1 MNYQKITPI
10 SIADG
15 DGCRVV
21 LWVSGCEHN
30 CYNCHNPDTHDPTS
44 GFLFDE
50 AAEKRLFD
58 LLMPNYISGLTFSGG
73 DPLHPLNRGEVTRL
87 ARRLKT
93 QMPEKTIWLYTGYL
107 YKQICD
113 LEVLKFVDVLVD
125 GPYVDAQRC
134 VGKFYG
140 STNQRIIQNP
150 PLLYLGLRTEV
161 CNIDN

>member
-15 DGCRVV
+15 DGCRAV

-44 GFLFDE
+44 GYLFDE

-58 LLMPNYISGLTFSGG
+58 LLKPNYISGLTFSGG

-93 QMPEKTIWLYTGYL
+93 KMPEKTIWLYTGYVH
-107 YKQICD
+107 IWT
-113 LEVLKFVDVLVD
+113 LKDVLVN
-125 GPYVDAQRC
+125 
-134 VGKFYG
+134 F
-140 STNQRIIQNP
+140 
-150 PLLYLGLRTEV
+150 TEV
-161 CNIDN
+161 QISVSSKIHPYYI